1 MAEMFDR
8 QIDRWQM
15 LADRV
20 DAELTEVQKALVQA
34 AARQKEMADE
44 AAKLRQ
50 MKDQYLH
57 DLAAQQ
63 QQDHSVEATTHLRR
77 FLTHLDETLV
87 AVEQQLR
94 QMQAAKQKVEQRYRL
109 LYQEHSKFEALRG
122 RVEQRKDHHERR
134 VSKNSKTCSM
144 CSDFRK
150 TSSDCMVG
158 TDVATERGLREPGQQ
173 LQINTRTLCRRY
185 GCWRTS
191 H

>member
-20 DAELTEVQKALVQA
+20 EAELTEVQKALVQA
-34 AARQKEMADE
+34 TARQKEMADE

-77 FLTHLDETLV
+77 FLIHLDETLV

-94 QMQAAKQKVEQRYRL
+94 QMQAAKRKVEQRYRL
-109 LYQEHSKFEALRG
+109 LYKEHSKFEALRG
-122 RVEQRKDHHERR
+122 RVEQRKGDHERR
-134 VSKNSKTCSM
+134 LEQK
-144 CSDFRK
+144 
-150 TSSDCMVG
+150 
-158 TDVATERGLREPGQQ
+158 QQ
-173 LQINTRTLCRRY
+173 DLLNVQRFSQN
-185 GCWRTS
+185 
-191 H
+191 

>member
-20 DAELTEVQKALVQA
+20 DAELAEVQKTLVQA
-34 AARQKEMADE
+34 AVRQKEMADE

-77 FLTHLDETLV
+77 FLIHLDETLV

-94 QMQAAKQKVEQRYRL
+94 QMQAAKRKVEQRYRL

-122 RVEQRKDHHERR
+122 RVEQRKGDHERR
-134 VSKNSKTCSM
+134 AEQKLLDLLNVQRCS
-144 CSDFRK
+144 
-150 TSSDCMVG
+150 
-158 TDVATERGLREPGQQ
+158 Q
-173 LQINTRTLCRRY
+173 N
-185 GCWRTS
+185 
-191 H
+191 

>member
-15 LADRV
+15 LAGRV
-20 DAELTEVQKALVQA
+20 EAELTEVQKALVQA

-77 FLTHLDETLV
+77 FLIHLDETLV

-94 QMQAAKQKVEQRYRL
+94 QMKAAKRKVEQRYRL

-122 RVEQRKDHHERR
+122 RVEQRKGDHERR
-134 VSKNSKTCSM
+134 VEQK
-144 CSDFRK
+144 
-150 TSSDCMVG
+150 
-158 TDVATERGLREPGQQ
+158 QQ
-173 LQINTRTLCRRY
+173 DLLNVQRFSQN
-185 GCWRTS
+185 
-191 H
+191 

>member
-77 FLTHLDETLV
+77 FLIHLDETLV

-134 VSKNSKTCSM
+134 VEQK
-144 CSDFRK
+144 
-150 TSSDCMVG
+150 
-158 TDVATERGLREPGQQ
+158 QQ
-173 LQINTRTLCRRY
+173 DLLNVQRFSQN
-185 GCWRTS
+185 
-191 H
+191 

>member
-20 DAELTEVQKALVQA
+20 EAELTEVQKALVQA
-34 AARQKEMADE
+34 TARQKEMADE

-77 FLTHLDETLV
+77 FLIHLDETLV
-87 AVEQQLR
+87 AVEHQLR
-94 QMQAAKQKVEQRYRL
+94 QMQAAKRKVEQRYRL

-134 VSKNSKTCSM
+134 VEQK
-144 CSDFRK
+144 
-150 TSSDCMVG
+150 
-158 TDVATERGLREPGQQ
+158 QQ
-173 LQINTRTLCRRY
+173 DLLNVQRFSQN
-185 GCWRTS
+185 
-191 H
+191 

>member
-15 LADRV
+15 LAGRV
-20 DAELTEVQKALVQA
+20 EAELTEVQKALVQA
-34 AARQKEMADE
+34 TARQKEMAYE

-63 QQDHSVEATTHLRR
+63 QRDHSGDATTHLRR
-77 FLTHLDETLV
+77 FLIHLDQTLV

-94 QMQAAKQKVEQRYRL
+94 QVQAAKRKVEQRYRL

-122 RVEQRKDHHERR
+122 RVEQRKGDHERR
-134 VSKNSKTCSM
+134 VEQK
-144 CSDFRK
+144 
-150 TSSDCMVG
+150 
-158 TDVATERGLREPGQQ
+158 QQ
-173 LQINTRTLCRRY
+173 DLLNVQRFSQN
-185 GCWRTS
+185 
-191 H
+191 

>member
-20 DAELTEVQKALVQA
+20 EAELTEVQKALVQA
-34 AARQKEMADE
+34 TARQKEMADE

-77 FLTHLDETLV
+77 FLIHLDETLV

-94 QMQAAKQKVEQRYRL
+94 QMQAAKRKVEHRYRL

-122 RVEQRKDHHERR
+122 RVEQRKGDHERR
-134 VSKNSKTCSM
+134 VEQK
-144 CSDFRK
+144 
-150 TSSDCMVG
+150 
-158 TDVATERGLREPGQQ
+158 QQ
-173 LQINTRTLCRRY
+173 DLLNVQRFSQN
-185 GCWRTS
+185 
-191 H
+191 

>member
-15 LADRV
+15 LADQV
-20 DAELTEVQKALVQA
+20 EAELTEVQKALVQA
-34 AARQKEMADE
+34 TARQKEMADE

-63 QQDHSVEATTHLRR
+63 QRDHSVDATTHLRR
-77 FLTHLDETLV
+77 FLIHLDETLV

-94 QMQAAKQKVEQRYRL
+94 QVQAAKRKVEQRYRL

-122 RVEQRKDHHERR
+122 RVEQRKVDHERR
-134 VSKNSKTCSM
+134 AEQK
-144 CSDFRK
+144 
-150 TSSDCMVG
+150 
-158 TDVATERGLREPGQQ
+158 QQ
-173 LQINTRTLCRRY
+173 DLLNVQRFSQN
-185 GCWRTS
+185 
-191 H
+191 

>member
-20 DAELTEVQKALVQA
+20 EAELIEVRKALAQA
-34 AARQKEMADE
+34 TARQKEMADE

-77 FLTHLDETLV
+77 FLIHLDETLV

-94 QMQAAKQKVEQRYRL
+94 QMQAAKRKVEQRYRM

-122 RVEQRKDHHERR
+122 RVEQRKGDHERR
-134 VSKNSKTCSM
+134 LEQKQQ
-144 CSDFRK
+144 
-150 TSSDCMVG
+150 
-158 TDVATERGLREPGQQ
+158 DVLNVQRFSQ
-173 LQINTRTLCRRY
+173 N
-185 GCWRTS
+185 
-191 H
+191 

>member
-20 DAELTEVQKALVQA
+20 EAELTEVQKALVQA
-34 AARQKEMADE
+34 TARQKEMADE

-63 QQDHSVEATTHLRR
+63 QRDHSVDATTHLRR
-77 FLTHLDETLV
+77 FLIHLDETLV

-134 VSKNSKTCSM
+134 VEQK
-144 CSDFRK
+144 
-150 TSSDCMVG
+150 
-158 TDVATERGLREPGQQ
+158 QQ
-173 LQINTRTLCRRY
+173 DLLNVQRFSQN
-185 GCWRTS
+185 
-191 H
+191 

>member
-15 LADRV
+15 LAGRV
-20 DAELTEVQKALVQA
+20 EAELTEVQKALVQA

-77 FLTHLDETLV
+77 FLIHLDETLL

-94 QMQAAKQKVEQRYRL
+94 QMQAAKRKVEQRYRL

-134 VSKNSKTCSM
+134 VEQK
-144 CSDFRK
+144 
-150 TSSDCMVG
+150 
-158 TDVATERGLREPGQQ
+158 QQ
-173 LQINTRTLCRRY
+173 DLLNVQRFSQN
-185 GCWRTS
+185 
-191 H
+191 

>member
-77 FLTHLDETLV
+77 FLTYLDETLV

-134 VSKNSKTCSM
+134 VEQK
-144 CSDFRK
+144 
-150 TSSDCMVG
+150 
-158 TDVATERGLREPGQQ
+158 QQ
-173 LQINTRTLCRRY
+173 DLLNVQRFSQN
-185 GCWRTS
+185 
-191 H
+191 

>member
-20 DAELTEVQKALVQA
+20 DAELTEVQKALAQA

-63 QQDHSVEATTHLRR
+63 QQDHSVEATAHLRR

-122 RVEQRKDHHERR
+122 RVEQRKDQHERR
-134 VSKNSKTCSM
+134 VEQK
-144 CSDFRK
+144 
-150 TSSDCMVG
+150 
-158 TDVATERGLREPGQQ
+158 QQ
-173 LQINTRTLCRRY
+173 DLLNVQRFSQN
-185 GCWRTS
+185 
-191 H
+191 

>member
-20 DAELTEVQKALVQA
+20 EAELTEVQKALVQA

-77 FLTHLDETLV
+77 FLAHLDETLV

-109 LYQEHSKFEALRG
+109 LYQEHSKFQALRG

-134 VSKNSKTCSM
+134 VEQK
-144 CSDFRK
+144 
-150 TSSDCMVG
+150 
-158 TDVATERGLREPGQQ
+158 QQ
-173 LQINTRTLCRRY
+173 DLLNVQRFSQN
-185 GCWRTS
+185 
-191 H
+191 

>member
-1 MAEMFDR
+1 MAEVFDR

-20 DAELTEVQKALVQA
+20 EAELTEVQKALAQA
-34 AARQKEMADE
+34 TARQKEMADE

-50 MKDQYLH
+50 MKEQYLH

-77 FLTHLDETLV
+77 FLIHLDETLV

-94 QMQAAKQKVEQRYRL
+94 QMQAAKLKVEQRYRL

-122 RVEQRKDHHERR
+122 RVEQRKGDHERR
-134 VSKNSKTCSM
+134 LEQK
-144 CSDFRK
+144 
-150 TSSDCMVG
+150 
-158 TDVATERGLREPGQQ
+158 Q
-173 LQINTRTLCRRY
+173 LDLLNVQRFSQN
-185 GCWRTS
+185 
-191 H
+191 

>member
-20 DAELTEVQKALVQA
+20 EAELTEVQKALVQA
-34 AARQKEMADE
+34 TARQKEMADE

-50 MKDQYLH
+50 MKDQYLQ

-63 QQDHSVEATTHLRR
+63 QQEHSVEATTHLRR
-77 FLTHLDETLV
+77 FLIHLDETLV

-94 QMQAAKQKVEQRYRL
+94 QMQAAKRKVEERYRL

-134 VSKNSKTCSM
+134 VEQK
-144 CSDFRK
+144 
-150 TSSDCMVG
+150 
-158 TDVATERGLREPGQQ
+158 QQ
-173 LQINTRTLCRRY
+173 DLLNVQRFSQN
-185 GCWRTS
+185 
-191 H
+191 

>member
-15 LADRV
+15 LAGRV

-77 FLTHLDETLV
+77 FLIHLDETLV

-134 VSKNSKTCSM
+134 VEQK
-144 CSDFRK
+144 
-150 TSSDCMVG
+150 
-158 TDVATERGLREPGQQ
+158 QQ
-173 LQINTRTLCRRY
+173 DLLNVQRFSQN
-185 GCWRTS
+185 
-191 H
+191 